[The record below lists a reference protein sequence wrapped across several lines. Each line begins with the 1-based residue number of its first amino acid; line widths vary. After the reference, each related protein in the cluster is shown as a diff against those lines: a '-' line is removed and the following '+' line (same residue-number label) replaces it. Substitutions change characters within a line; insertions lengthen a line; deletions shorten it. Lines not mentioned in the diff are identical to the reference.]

1 MSIQSRSA
9 DLLQVEETIRKAM
22 GDLFSRLDESNQ
34 RLDESNRRRDQ
45 AVRTCDQT
53 LKELRDDFVALKV
66 QNSELMVKL
75 KADNGGNS
83 STASTGSNTR
93 AQCFPTRQSK
103 HQRPLKFCR
112 EKVEITE
119 SYVVHLFVSGLNY
132 HVQKSVK
139 MFEPKS
145 LVHAFA
151 LARLQE
157 SALNFRGIY
166 CENEDRKEDSVRE
179 SILTSLEFDE
189 EMSSGKE
196 VCVEKME
203 GVLIEEARKEWVMKL
218 RGSSNRYVVPQVRNL
233 GNTHTTSM
241 NHSDLED
248 RGKRGFRTPSTKH
261 ELTRE
266 LAYKITTGS
275 NEDMCNEKEIAETEQ
290 GKENA
295 AAIVVIEHL
304 ALTGS
309 LALTEVKG
317 AKMLSE
323 ENEKEEEF
331 PPEGSYELMS
341 KTQESKRKQNL
352 GALTITKAMSQREFF
367 QLGHHKYLVSFLI
380 RMKGDEG
387 VCISPWH
394 LSLFIR
400 KGCSLNL
407 SLLGSLPLEESNRF
421 FLPSHHKGDV
431 SSFGLLVWVLLTGKS
446 PYTHNW

>member
-9 DLLQVEETIRKAM
+9 NLLLVEETISKAM

-34 RLDESNRRRDQ
+34 RRDQ

-66 QNSELMVKL
+66 QNSELMVDSPIVSVNDL
-75 KADNGGNS
+75 NGSGTCITAPNLLQ
-83 STASTGSNTR
+83 STASTAPEILEQRYKSVEECVT
-93 AQCFPTRQSK
+93 CFPAKISNFIGRQT
-103 HQRPLKFCR
+103 PELKQANSCHYFSNPM
-112 EKVEITE
+112 VE
-119 SYVVHLFVSGLNY
+119 LR
-132 HVQKSVK
+132 
-139 MFEPKS
+139 S
-145 LVHAFA
+145 LKQ
-151 LARLQE
+151 L
-157 SALNFRGIY
+157 
-166 CENEDRKEDSVRE
+166 
-179 SILTSLEFDE
+179 
-189 EMSSGKE
+189 GKE
-196 VCVEKME
+196 FRKRNVCGEDE
-203 GVLIEEARKEWVMKL
+203 GVLIEEARKEMVMKL
-218 RGSSNRYVVPQVRNL
+218 RGSSNRYVVPQVINL
-233 GNTHTTSM
+233 GNTHTASM

-248 RGKRGFRTPSTKH
+248 RGKRGFRRPSTKH

-266 LAYKITTGS
+266 LAYKITTRS

-304 ALTGS
+304 ALTRS
-309 LALTEVKG
+309 LALAEVKG

-323 ENEKEEEF
+323 ETEKEEEF

-352 GALTITKAMSQREFF
+352 GALTITKAMSRREFF
-367 QLGHHKYLVSFLI
+367 QPGHHKYLVSFLI

-394 LSLFIR
+394 MSLFIR

-407 SLLGSLPLEESNRF
+407 SLLGSLPLEESNKF
-421 FLPSHHKGDV
+421 FLPSHHRRCIFLW
-431 SSFGLLVWVLLTGKS
+431 SFGMGAS
-446 PYTHNW
+446 N